1 MCNGNT
7 EDTIRYSVA
16 LMTST
21 NIGPTSLTPW
31 YHN

>member
-16 LMTST
+16 LMTSI
-21 NIGPTSLTPW
+21 NIGPLPLGTIIK
-31 YHN
+31 